1 MTRIDTRGV
10 GCVPEISRAIPLRVF
25 QLFKS
30 ERWNS
35 AVFEMLTRPAIGE
48 LHAELVDL
56 PGLRC

>member
-10 GCVPEISRAIPLRVF
+10 GCVPEISHAIPLRVF
-25 QLFKS
+25 QLLKS

-35 AVFEMLTRPAIGE
+35 AVFKVLMRQALRE
-48 LHAELVDL
+48 LRAELMDL